1 MPSTFRPTCFRF
13 ALWVLCVCSAPVALG
28 QQLEASFSADTVSIG
43 EQFTLTITAL
53 HGFAEPPSF
62 PAVSD
67 VDSAFGDIVPLGL
80 VSAGLELMES
90 NIRLDS
96 VVYNVTTF
104 ALDSARLPPMR
115 VSFDGGAA
123 EAFTPA
129 VTLPVK
135 SMVTQEATGIRDL
148 ADPVEFGIPPWPYV
162 LLGIAVVILA
172 GLIWYFFIRRRPP
185 EVIVRQAADPTRPP
199 HKVAL
204 ARLRALETAPLVT
217 RSQIEAYYV
226 ELSDIVRTYLEH
238 RLGVLAL
245 ESTTREIGQALVDGE
260 VRHMVPAGLPSQVD
274 RILSLSDLV
283 KFADYSPPADQGQ
296 QARSESV
303 QVVERVETKLE
314 QVASGEEMMS
324 TP

>member
-1 MPSTFRPTCFRF
+1 MPSVFRPTRFQF
-13 ALWVLCVCSAPVALG
+13 ALLVLCICSAPTASG
-28 QQLEASFSADTVSIG
+28 QQLEARFSADTVSIG
-43 EQFTLTITAL
+43 ERFTLTITAL
-53 HGFAEPPSF
+53 HGFLDPPSF
-62 PAVSD
+62 PAVAD

-80 VSAGLELMES
+80 VSAGLEMVDS
-90 NIRLDS
+90 DVRLDS
-96 VVYNVTTF
+96 IVYNVTTF
-104 ALDSARLPPMR
+104 ALDSALLPPMR
-115 VSFDGGAA
+115 ISFEGGTA

-129 VTLPVK
+129 VTVPVR

-148 ADPVEFGIPPWPYV
+148 ADPVEFGTPPWPYV

-172 GLIWYFFIRRRPP
+172 GVIWYFFIRRRPP
-185 EVIVRQAADPTRPP
+185 EVIVRKPPDPTRPP

-245 ESTTREIGQALVDGE
+245 ESTTREIGQALDDSE
-260 VRHMVPAGLPSQVD
+260 VRHMVPAGLPQQVD

-283 KFADYSPPADQGQ
+283 KFADFSPQTEQGL

-314 QVASGEEMMS
+314 QVASGEQMMS